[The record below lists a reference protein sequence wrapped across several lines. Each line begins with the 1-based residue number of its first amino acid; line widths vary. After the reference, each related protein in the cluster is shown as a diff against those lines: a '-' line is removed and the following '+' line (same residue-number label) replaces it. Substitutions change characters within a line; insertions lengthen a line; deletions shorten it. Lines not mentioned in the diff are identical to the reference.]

1 MNVPQGTIKT
11 YDEATKSGVILDD
24 AKNEIA
30 FDADSFKGTGVRGF
44 RLGQRVKWTADGG
57 KIAHLTLVTL

>member
-1 MNVPQGTIKT
+1 MPQGTVKT
-11 YDEATKSGVILDD
+11 YDEQTKSGLILDD

-44 RLGQRVKWTADGG
+44 RLGQRVKWNVEGNR
-57 KIAHLTLVTL
+57 ISRLTLVTL